1 MIYCTYQVFLSL
13 KWNEREVWYEV
24 MSGNLKQA
32 TLKTFG
38 FTQRVEHLRGD
49 IDVCIPDY
57 VNKTGLVCPDC

>member
-1 MIYCTYQVFLSL
+1 
-13 KWNEREVWYEV
+13 

-38 FTQRVEHLRGD
+38 FTQRVEHRRGD